1 MRLSILLLA
10 AIAFAPVAFAAD
22 GNFDRTLTVSGSPT
36 LNISNGSGY
45 VHVYSGAPG
54 QIHIVGHVHSHM
66 EMFSADS
73 EQRVKEIS
81 DHPPISQ
88 SGNIVLIRKPEDSD
102 LFRNISVDYD
112 ITAPAS
118 TTLTSHTGSGSMEIG
133 GIQGSVTADTGSGS
147 IHADNIAGNAHLQ
160 TGSGSIT
167 ASGVHGGASVQTG
180 SGHITLTVTSPG
192 DIRAHTGSGGIELD
206 GISGSLQAD
215 TGSGS
220 IEVEGN
226 PTSDWRVH
234 TGSGGVHLRI
244 PGNAR
249 FNLDA
254 HTGSGGI
261 HMDRPLTIQG
271 SSGKHSLSGPVN
283 GGGPTVRVGTGS
295 GGVTIQ

>member
-1 MRLSILLLA
+1 LLA
-10 AIAFAPVAFAAD
+10 AIGFAPLAFAAD
-22 GNFDRTLTVSGSPT
+22 GNFDRTLTVSGQAT

-45 VHVYSGAPG
+45 VHVYSGALG

-73 EQRVKEIS
+73 EQRVKQIV

-88 SGNIVLIRKPEDSD
+88 SGNIVLIRKPDDSD
-102 LFRNISVDYD
+102 LFRNISIDYD

-133 GIQGSVTADTGSGS
+133 GIQGSVTADTGSGG

-160 TGSGSIT
+160 TGSGSID

-180 SGHITLTVTSPG
+180 SGHITLTVTGPG
-192 DIRAHTGSGGIELD
+192 DVRAHTGSGGIELN

-220 IEVEGN
+220 IEVDGN

-234 TGSGGVHLRI
+234 TGSGGIHLNI
-244 PGNAR
+244 PANAR

-254 HTGSGGI
+254 NTGSGGI
-261 HMDRPLTIQG
+261 RVDRPLTIEG
-271 SSGKHSLSGPVN
+271 SSSKHHVSGAVN

-295 GGVTIQ
+295 GGITIQ

>member
-10 AIAFAPVAFAAD
+10 AIGFAPLAFAAD
-22 GNFDRTLTVSGSPT
+22 GNFDRTLTVSGQAT

-45 VHVYSGAPG
+45 VHVYSGALG

-73 EQRVKEIS
+73 EQRVKQIV

-88 SGNIVLIRKPEDSD
+88 SGNIVLIRKPDDSD
-102 LFRNISVDYD
+102 LFRNISIDYD

-133 GIQGSVTADTGSGS
+133 GIQGSVTADTGSGG

-160 TGSGSIT
+160 TGSGSID

-180 SGHITLTVTSPG
+180 SGHITLTVTGPG
-192 DIRAHTGSGGIELD
+192 DVRAHTGSGGIELN

-220 IEVEGN
+220 IEVDGN

-234 TGSGGVHLRI
+234 TGSGGIHLNI
-244 PGNAR
+244 PANAR

-254 HTGSGGI
+254 NTGSGGI
-261 HMDRPLTIQG
+261 RVDRPLTIEG
-271 SSGKHSLSGPVN
+271 SSSKHHVSGAVN

-295 GGVTIQ
+295 GGITIQ